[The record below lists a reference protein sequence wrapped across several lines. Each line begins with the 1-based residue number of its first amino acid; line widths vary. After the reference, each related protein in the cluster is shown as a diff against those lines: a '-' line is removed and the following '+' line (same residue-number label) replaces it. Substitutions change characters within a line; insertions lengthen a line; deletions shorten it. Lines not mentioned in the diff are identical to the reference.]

1 MMLTELCLL
10 LQDAYMQD
18 QASSQRQNLRSVLI
32 QTQFQFMGRC
42 QIIQFDNVY

>member
-1 MMLTELCLL
+1 MMSAELCLF
-10 LQDAYMQD
+10 LQDAHMQD